1 MRYSGKKFPGKLR
14 ARLPLA
20 AGPVMLLAAAGMAHA
35 APPPSSPPPD
45 RKLLEVT
52 LTVVTPDQ
60 DINRAVAQT
69 IILAAPHGVAA
80 GIQPVVVAGKS
91 SPDHSGKPAVKTAK
105 KTRASLLRARR
116 ETAEA
121 EAEAAEAKSE
131 AREDAHNSTTP
142 DSDDG
147 GGG

>member
-1 MRYSGKKFPGKLR
+1 MRYRGKRFPGQWP
-14 ARLPLA
+14 AR
-20 AGPVMLLAAAGMAHA
+20 MLLAAAPAMLLVAAGMARA
-35 APPPSSPPPD
+35 APPPASPPPD

-60 DINRAVAQT
+60 DINRTVAQT
-69 IILAAPHGVAA
+69 ITLAAPHGVAD
-80 GIQPVVVAGKS
+80 GIRPVVAGKS
-91 SPDHSGKPAVKTAK
+91 SPAHSGKPAVKTAK
-105 KTRASLLRARR
+105 KTRESLLQARR

-121 EAEAAEAKSE
+121 KAEAAEAKSE

>member
-1 MRYSGKKFPGKLR
+1 ML
-14 ARLPLA
+14 LA
-20 AGPVMLLAAAGMAHA
+20 AGPAMLLAAAGTAHA
-35 APPPSSPPPD
+35 APPPSSPSPD

-60 DINRAVAQT
+60 DINRTVAQT
-69 IILAAPHGVAA
+69 ITLAAPHGVAA
-80 GIQPVVVAGKS
+80 GIQPVVAGKS
-91 SPDHSGKPAVKTAK
+91 SPGHSGKPAVKTAK
-105 KTRASLLRARR
+105 KTRESLLRARR

-121 EAEAAEAKSE
+121 KAEAAEAKSE

>member
-14 ARLPLA
+14 ARMLLA
-20 AGPVMLLAAAGMAHA
+20 AGPAMLLAAAGTAHA
-35 APPPSSPPPD
+35 APPPSSPSPD

-60 DINRAVAQT
+60 DINRTVAQT
-69 IILAAPHGVAA
+69 ITLAAPHGVAA
-80 GIQPVVVAGKS
+80 GIQPVVAGKS
-91 SPDHSGKPAVKTAK
+91 SPGHSGKPAVKTAK
-105 KTRASLLRARR
+105 KTRESLLRARR

-121 EAEAAEAKSE
+121 KAEAAEAKSE